1 MHEYKSQEELFQ
13 GLIPALNVKIRHL
26 KKNNIKDITKD
37 DIWNYLKENKWK
49 SSIDLTLADMVY
61 DIIHTSNDEF
71 INYKKNIIKKSI
83 FSEF

>member
-26 KKNNIKDITKD
+26 KKNNIQDITKD

-71 INYKKNIIKKSI
+71 VSYKNKNKKPM
-83 FSEF
+83 FS